1 MLNEEMLE
9 DTQFTMSV
17 GNTRL
22 EQIDLFYFFKK
33 KVVLNLMVMKHNSDL
48 SVKSWEF

>member
-22 EQIDLFYFFKK
+22 EQIST
-33 KVVLNLMVMKHNSDL
+33 LNLANCEYQEISKEKQNN
-48 SVKSWEF
+48 